1 MQTIWF
7 NLDLHETCVL
17 GIILDTKLTLLNSL
31 IGFSH
36 IKALTMF
43 MMHCAAEY
51 CDWIEDFMF
60 LLFQRHIPRLHLV
73 VECMKRWINHSDVIR
88 TYSLISHSA
97 FAGLV
102 SVAKI
107 LTELLFICTELCTY
121 IDIYSPRRLA
131 YMTVFMFHLL
141 RINVL

>member
-1 MQTIWF
+1 
-7 NLDLHETCVL
+7 
-17 GIILDTKLTLLNSL
+17 
-31 IGFSH
+31 
-36 IKALTMF
+36 
-43 MMHCAAEY
+43 MMHCAAVY

-73 VECMKRWINHSDVIR
+73 VECMKPWISHSDVIR

-102 SVAKI
+102 SVAEI

-121 IDIYSPRRLA
+121 IDIYSPQRLA
-131 YMTVFMFHLL
+131 YMTVLMFHLL
-141 RINVL
+141 

>member
-17 GIILDTKLTLLNSL
+17 GIMLDTKLTLLNSL

-73 VECMKRWINHSDVIR
+73 VECMKRWINHSDVR
-88 TYSLISHSA
+88 SEEHTSELQSRETISYA
-97 FAGLV
+97 
-102 SVAKI
+102 
-107 LTELLFICTELCTY
+107 
-121 IDIYSPRRLA
+121 
-131 YMTVFMFHLL
+131 VFCLKKKKQKKK
-141 RINVL
+141 